1 MKWGKSI
8 LLFIRPLRLV
18 FLFDLFLEG
27 GLDLIFGLFL
37 LGAAVGVVFG
47 AFFFFTLLSI
57 SKNRLDQWRYFRLLS
72 C

>member
-1 MKWGKSI
+1 
-8 LLFIRPLRLV
+8 
-18 FLFDLFLEG
+18 
-27 GLDLIFGLFL
+27 
-37 LGAAVGVVFG
+37 VFG